1 MAEFIIGGLAF
12 LLFIIYDLEQ
22 AGVLDKRFHSV
33 VRLFFLLGFL
43 LLAFSTMH
51 IAGLQ
56 AAVYTSWTFCAVF
69 FLGCALCFLLLLVYT
84 LFFAL
89 PFQETYVVQDVGHKV
104 CAQGMYALC
113 RHPGVLWFTGFYLSL
128 WFALSGFQLLC
139 LALWYSCL
147 NLCYVVFQDSYTFP
161 KIFFDYAHYKQQV
174 PFLIPNRKSVRQCLS
189 TLRKAG
195 DFGEI

>member
-1 MAEFIIGGLAF
+1 MAELIVGGLAF
-12 LLFIIYDLEQ
+12 LLFILYDLAQ
-22 AGVLDKRFHSV
+22 VGVFGKWFHSMM
-33 VRLFFLLGFL
+33 RLCFLFGFVF
-43 LLAFSTMH
+43 LAFST
-51 IAGLQ
+51 IYTAGLSLV
-56 AAVYTSWTFCAVF
+56 ALASWKLHAVF
-69 FLGCALCFLLLLVYT
+69 FLCCAGCFFVLLIYT

-89 PFQETYVVQDVGHKV
+89 PFQKTYVAQDVGHKV

-113 RHPGVLWFTGFYLSL
+113 RHPGVLWFVGFYFSL
-128 WFALSGFQLLC
+128 WFALGGVHLFC
-139 LALWYSCL
+139 MALWYSCL
-147 NLCYVVFQDSYTFP
+147 NLCYVIFQDRYTFP